1 MKKRNLIYLASTA
14 VLMVASAQQ
23 VLADAHETTNS
34 EAAVGATLTDKQ
46 AAAAETSH
54 TIENTYSAPAVDP
67 SEQKSAAKES
77 QQPAS
82 ETTETNA
89 TVPQKNEGVDETKD
103 KKDEARASSAEKEPP
118 SSKGESSF
126 FDSHSTV
133 TKPSKVEAKGSFV
146 DVSSH
151 NGDISVADY
160 KELARQGV
168 SGVVVK
174 LTEGTFYKNP
184 YAQGQIRNAQQAGLK
199 VSAYAFSHYTN
210 ENEARAEA
218 QYFAQRVRELNLPTA
233 TVLVNDIEDHDM
245 ERNINPNTQAWTDE
259 MKRLGFSNLV
269 YYTSAAWLDVNNL
282 RNRGPI
288 QTSKFGLQNFWV
300 AQYPAGNLN
309 VPKAQEL
316 NYNNGAASWQFT
328 SQAQLLVGKHVFDQ
342 SLDYTGRFTTPVI
355 GKISIVNN
363 NSKTGSFDIVVSNVS
378 NPGGVKVV
386 KVPTWSTVNGQ
397 DDLFW
402 YTAEKQSDGT
412 YRAHVEAS
420 NHKNSI
426 GEYNVH
432 LFYLQN
438 DGTFIKVQEAKT
450 QVALDKPATGTVK
463 IINNNSKTGSF
474 DIVVSN
480 VSNPGGVKVVKVPTW
495 STEGGQD
502 DLFWYTAE
510 KQSDGTY
517 RAHVEASNHKNSI
530 GEYNVHLFYLQ
541 NDGTFIKVQE
551 AKTQVALDKP
561 ATGTVKIIN
570 NNSKTGSFD
579 IVVSNVSNPGG
590 VKVVKVPTWS
600 TANGQDDLFWYTA
613 EKQSDGT
620 YRAHVEASN
629 HKNSIGEYN
638 VHLFYLQ
645 NDGTFIKVQEAKTQ
659 VALDKPATGT
669 VKIINN
675 NSKTGSFD
683 IVVSN
688 VSNPGGVK
696 VVKVPTWST
705 ANGQDDLFWYTA
717 EKQSDG
723 TYRAHVEASNHKN
736 SVGEYNVHLFYLQN
750 DGTFKKIQEVTTQV
764 SKNTAVQ
771 ATGKISIVN
780 KDDQNG
786 TFDIIVTEVSN
797 PGGVKVVKVPT
808 WSTEGGQDDL
818 FWYTAEKQSD
828 GTYRAHVDSK
838 NHKNSRGEYNIHLYY
853 YQDNHTFK
861 LIQEVTTQVHHT
873 RATGNISIVNKD
885 DQNGTF
891 DIVVTEVSNPAGG
904 VQVVKVPTWSTEG
917 GQDDLVW
924 YTAVRQPDGSYRVHV
939 DSRNHKNS
947 TGEYNIHLYYYQD
960 NHTFKLIQEVTTQVH
975 RKYNTPYFSQRDNR
989 WRYRTYGINNMDA
1002 TGCVPTALA
1011 MAISGVKGKTVLPTE
1026 VADYLYNHTN
1036 SFNKTG
1042 IGTDGY
1048 GIKYGA
1054 EHWGLTVQA
1063 LPDISAIV
1071 NTLEQGHHVLAAVGN
1086 SLFVRYP
1093 ATHELVL
1100 TNYVNGRTYVRDPY
1114 NAANNGWYSV
1124 STLVA
1129 IKSTDPVDLSLG
1141 SPFIAVK

>member
-438 DGTFIKVQEAKT
+438 
-450 QVALDKPATGTVK
+450 
-463 IINNNSKTGSF
+463 
-474 DIVVSN
+474 
-480 VSNPGGVKVVKVPTW
+480 
-495 STEGGQD
+495 
-502 DLFWYTAE
+502 
-510 KQSDGTY
+510 
-517 RAHVEASNHKNSI
+517 
-530 GEYNVHLFYLQ
+530 
-541 NDGTFIKVQE
+541 
-551 AKTQVALDKP
+551 
-561 ATGTVKIIN
+561 
-570 NNSKTGSFD
+570 
-579 IVVSNVSNPGG
+579 
-590 VKVVKVPTWS
+590 
-600 TANGQDDLFWYTA
+600 
-613 EKQSDGT
+613 
-620 YRAHVEASN
+620 
-629 HKNSIGEYN
+629 
-638 VHLFYLQ
+638 
-645 NDGTFIKVQEAKTQ
+645 
-659 VALDKPATGT
+659 
-669 VKIINN
+669 
-675 NSKTGSFD
+675 
-683 IVVSN
+683 
-688 VSNPGGVK
+688 
-696 VVKVPTWST
+696 
-705 ANGQDDLFWYTA
+705 
-717 EKQSDG
+717 
-723 TYRAHVEASNHKN
+723 
-736 SVGEYNVHLFYLQN
+736 
-750 DGTFKKIQEVTTQV
+750 
-764 SKNTAVQ
+764 
-771 ATGKISIVN
+771 
-780 KDDQNG
+780 
-786 TFDIIVTEVSN
+786 
-797 PGGVKVVKVPT
+797 
-808 WSTEGGQDDL
+808 
-818 FWYTAEKQSD
+818 
-828 GTYRAHVDSK
+828 
-838 NHKNSRGEYNIHLYY
+838 
-853 YQDNHTFK
+853 
-861 LIQEVTTQVHHT
+861 
-873 RATGNISIVNKD
+873 
-885 DQNGTF
+885 
-891 DIVVTEVSNPAGG
+891 
-904 VQVVKVPTWSTEG
+904 
-917 GQDDLVW
+917 
-924 YTAVRQPDGSYRVHV
+924 
-939 DSRNHKNS
+939 
-947 TGEYNIHLYYYQD
+947 
-960 NHTFKLIQEVTTQVH
+960 
-975 RKYNTPYFSQRDNR
+975 
-989 WRYRTYGINNMDA
+989 
-1002 TGCVPTALA
+1002 
-1011 MAISGVKGKTVLPTE
+1011 
-1026 VADYLYNHTN
+1026 
-1036 SFNKTG
+1036 
-1042 IGTDGY
+1042 
-1048 GIKYGA
+1048 
-1054 EHWGLTVQA
+1054 
-1063 LPDISAIV
+1063 
-1071 NTLEQGHHVLAAVGN
+1071 
-1086 SLFVRYP
+1086 
-1093 ATHELVL
+1093 
-1100 TNYVNGRTYVRDPY
+1100 
-1114 NAANNGWYSV
+1114 
-1124 STLVA
+1124 
-1129 IKSTDPVDLSLG
+1129 
-1141 SPFIAVK
+1141 